1 MPESGEIPLE
11 ETCMVKNVRTPPKK
25 DKWQSS
31 KVLADDGA
39 PISQTHVPQTWNQAQ
54 EHGYSLDD
62 GASAKFTCRNLT
74 PQIMGIRKRGPSGGR
89 MTALMH
95 ELDGFCWLLLPLC
108 HVRTP
113 GKHHL

>member
-11 ETCMVKNVRTPPKK
+11 ESCMVKNLLAPPEKEK
-25 DKWQSS
+25 RQSS
-31 KVLADDGA
+31 KVLAYDVA

-54 EHGYSLDD
+54 ERGYSLDD

-95 ELDGFCWLLLPLC
+95 ELGRFRWLLLPLC

-113 GKHHL
+113 RTHHL